1 MPGRFGNGCGEGFPT
16 IVSKPVPCLK
26 GRKKAGPYRPCFFMQ
41 EGLAASAV
49 IVAATAA
56 VIVVAA
62 TAAATKAVI
71 ATAAYQQE
79 DDDQDPTAVSTKTV
93 HKRTSLKLLYCILCR
108 RTPLCY
114 KL

>member
-49 IVAATAA
+49 I
-56 VIVVAA
+56 VAA

>member
-49 IVAATAA
+49 I
-56 VIVVAA
+56 
-62 TAAATKAVI
+62 
-71 ATAAYQQE
+71 
-79 DDDQDPTAVSTKTV
+79 AVSYTHLNVLWLAGSAANFGGAQAGTISEE
-93 HKRTSLKLLYCILCR
+93 RE
-108 RTPLCY
+108 PLS
-114 KL
+114 

>member
-1 MPGRFGNGCGEGFPT
+1 
-16 IVSKPVPCLK
+16 
-26 GRKKAGPYRPCFFMQ
+26 MQ

-56 VIVVAA
+56 VVVV
-62 TAAATKAVI
+62 AATKAVI